1 MMLETDLTC
10 GSRNAAFSAASSPDR
25 LDFETFSRKN
35 TMSWVGTCILCG
47 GGVSARELVAL
58 SVGGCPSMFIVSV
71 GVGAL

>member
-10 GSRNAAFSAASSPDR
+10 GSCNASFSAAPSPVR
-25 LDFETFSRKN
+25 LDLETFSRKN
-35 TMSWVGTCILCG
+35 TMSLMGTCILG

-71 GVGAL
+71 GVGVL